1 MGFAMQ
7 INVMN
12 TNRENSVR
20 VGITMGD
27 YNGIGPEVILKTFR
41 DDRMFNGIE
50 PVVYGSIKVLKHYR
64 DLYGLKEFSIK
75 NIENAE
81 EYSGKQLHVMNIG
94 EPVEITPGKPS
105 KDAGKLAFESL
116 RKATEDLASTKIDV
130 LITAPIDKDSIQSVE
145 FKFPGHTEYLAQM
158 SNVEDCLMLLMSDY
172 LRVGVVTGHVPLKDV
187 AGSLTKEGI
196 KKKAHLLIESLQKD
210 FGFERP
216 KIAVL
221 GLNPHAGD
229 NGLLGAEEKEI
240 INPVIRELK
249 EEGHLVFGSYAADG
263 FFGSS
268 IYKTF
273 DGILAM
279 YHDQGLIP
287 FKALAF
293 NEGVNYTAGLPI
305 VRTSPDHGTAYGIAG
320 KGEAD
325 ENSMRTAVFKA
336 IDIFRKRS
344 FVREITANPLK
355 KQRTEKF

>member
-1 MGFAMQ
+1 MQ
-7 INVMN
+7 KKFMN
-12 TNRENSVR
+12 INREKSIR

-27 YNGIGPEVILKTFR
+27 YNGVGPEVILKTFN
-41 DDRMFNGIE
+41 DSRMFNGVE
-50 PVVYGSIKVLKHYR
+50 PVVYGSVKVLKHYR
-64 DLYGLKEFSIK
+64 NLLEFKDYSIK
-75 NIENAE
+75 KIENSE
-81 EYSGKQLHVMNIG
+81 EYSGRQLHVVNIG
-94 EPVEITPGKPS
+94 EPSEITPGKSS
-105 KDAGKLAFESL
+105 KDAGRLAFESL
-116 RKATEDLASTKIDV
+116 KKATEDLASTKIDV
-130 LITAPIDKDSIQSVE
+130 LVTAPIDKDSIQSDE
-145 FKFPGHTEYLAQM
+145 FHFPGHTEYLAKM

-187 AGSLTKEGI
+187 SSSLTKQGI

-210 FGFERP
+210 FGFKRP

-229 NGLLGAEEKEI
+229 NGLIGEEEKEI

-268 IYKTF
+268 VFKTF

-305 VRTSPDHGTAYGIAG
+305 VRTSPDHGTAYDISG
-320 KGEAD
+320 KGKAD
-325 ENSMRTAVFKA
+325 ETSMRTAIFKA
-336 IDIFRKRS
+336 IDIFNKRS
-344 FVREITANPLK
+344 FEKEIAANPLK
-355 KQRTEKF
+355 KQKT

>member
-1 MGFAMQ
+1 
-7 INVMN
+7 
-12 TNRENSVR
+12 
-20 VGITMGD
+20 
-27 YNGIGPEVILKTFR
+27 
-41 DDRMFNGIE
+41 
-50 PVVYGSIKVLKHYR
+50 
-64 DLYGLKEFSIK
+64 
-75 NIENAE
+75 
-81 EYSGKQLHVMNIG
+81 
-94 EPVEITPGKPS
+94 
-105 KDAGKLAFESL
+105 
-116 RKATEDLASTKIDV
+116 
-130 LITAPIDKDSIQSVE
+130 
-145 FKFPGHTEYLAQM
+145 
-158 SNVEDCLMLLMSDY
+158 

-187 AGSLTKEGI
+187 ASSLTKEGI

-336 IDIFRKRS
+336 IDIFKKRS

-355 KQRTEKF
+355 KQRTERF